1 MKKLLALSVALALG
15 GCASMPALQ
24 KVVHRPQAHVVP
36 APSPAPIPAPV
47 VVAPQPGSPITQTKL
62 GKPRWYDEA
71 RSGAG
76 WVRHHLPHL
85 HHKAADAVQKGN

>member
-1 MKKLLALSVALALG
+1 MKKLLALSVVLALG
-15 GCASMPALQ
+15 GCASMPAMQ
-24 KVVHRPQAHVVP
+24 KVMHRPQAHVV
-36 APSPAPIPAPV
+36 AAPV
-47 VVAPQPGSPITQTKL
+47 VAPTPIVVAPQPGSPVTQTKL

-85 HHKAADAVQKGN
+85 HHKAADAAKGN